1 MERKME
7 HFINPDLLQRKARI
21 VVIGA
26 GGTGS
31 HVINGLVQLHTALLA
46 LGHPGGLH
54 VTAFDD
60 DTVSESNVGRQA
72 FVLSDIGANKAS
84 VLINR
89 LNQAFGL
96 DWDAYPDRL
105 EICEKGRL
113 RMRPDLVIGCV
124 DNRLA
129 RKAIA
134 KTFDYGY
141 WMDIG
146 NNQNDGQVILGEF
159 GERPYVTFR
168 GTTRLRLPTVA
179 DLLPEA
185 VDDKLDATDDQPSCS
200 LAEALEKQSLFINRA
215 MALHGLNLL
224 WKLFRT
230 ARLEAHGVFVNLATD
245 RTSPLLIG
253 PDTWGRFG
261 YQVKEA
267 A

>member
-1 MERKME
+1 ME
-7 HFINPDLLQRKARI
+7 HFIIPDLLQRKVRI
-21 VVIGA
+21 VVVGA

-46 LGHPGGLH
+46 LGHPAGLH

-72 FVLSDIGANKAS
+72 FAWSDIGANKAS

-96 DWDAYPDRL
+96 DWEACPER
-105 EICEKGRL
+105 IGVSQTGRL

-134 KTFDYGY
+134 STFGYGY
-141 WMDIG
+141 WLDIG
-146 NNQNDGQVILGEF
+146 NNQNDGQVILGEI
-159 GERPYVTFR
+159 GEGPYVTWR
-168 GTTRLRLPTVA
+168 GKKRLRLPTVA

-185 VDDKLDATDDQPSCS
+185 VDERLDQTDDQPSCS
-200 LAEALEKQSLFINRA
+200 LADALEKQSLFINRA
-215 MALHGLNLL
+215 MALHALNLL
-224 WKLFRT
+224 WKLFRL

-245 RTSPLLIG
+245 RSSPLMID
-253 PDTWGRFG
+253 PEAWGRFG
-261 YQVKEA
+261 YQVKQA

>member
-1 MERKME
+1 ME
-7 HFINPDLLQRKARI
+7 HFIIPDLLQRKVRI
-21 VVIGA
+21 VVIGS

-72 FVLSDIGANKAS
+72 FVWSDIGANKAS

-96 DWDAYPDRL
+96 DWEACPERIRAS
-105 EICEKGRL
+105 ETRRF

-134 KTFDYGY
+134 STFGYGY
-141 WMDIG
+141 WLDIG
-146 NNQNDGQVILGEF
+146 NNQNDGQVILGEI
-159 GERPYVTFR
+159 GEEPYVTWR
-168 GTTRLRLPTVA
+168 GQERLRLPTVA
-179 DLLPEA
+179 DLLSEA
-185 VDDKLDATDDQPSCS
+185 VDEKLDETDDQPSCS
-200 LAEALEKQSLFINRA
+200 LADALEKQSLFINRA

-224 WKLFRT
+224 WKLFRHG
-230 ARLEAHGVFVNLATD
+230 RIEHHGVFVNLATD
-245 RTSPLLIG
+245 RTSPLAID
-253 PDTWGRFG
+253 PDAWARFG
-261 YQVKEA
+261 YQVQRA